1 MFIDFLKKFKSSKA
15 WYISLQLLIKP
26 VYDMI
31 WLNLINFHGRMLYL
45 LWFFSDNKKVQF
57 DNDKQIF
64 YDKKIED
71 LSHKIFNN
79 LHESKINKIIQ
90 NLKNYS
96 TESENLTNTKKKKF
110 KEDITNYI
118 DFDLKKIIFEFCLS
132 KKIISIVS
140 SYLGVMPILNNISV
154 YINIP
159 NDAKDIRGSMNWHRD
174 DFGYKSMDIF
184 IPISEI
190 NDDNGPLYCV
200 KEKEKLGRFIHY
212 SNEINNPVKGDRGKI
227 KEEHFKFHSQDK
239 ENILKLSGS
248 KGQAL
253 FIDSFNS
260 YHKGGHCIKNFRI
273 MLRITY
279 STVDTYLTNENYHY
293 EIINEIKKKDLNE
306 GIFNQY
312 ILGKNSWIFKKFKIH
327 KFLVKSY
334 RFLSFKC

>member
-1 MFIDFLKKFKSSKA
+1 MFIDSLKKFKSSKA
-15 WYISLQLLIKP
+15 WYIILKLLIKP

-31 WLNLINFHGRMLYL
+31 WLNLINFHGRILYL
-45 LWFFSDNKKVQF
+45 LWFFLDNKKVQF
-57 DNDKQIF
+57 DNDKQIL
-64 YDKKIED
+64 YDEKIKD
-71 LSHKIFNN
+71 LSQKIFNN
-79 LHESKINKIIQ
+79 LDESKVNKIIQ

-96 TESENLTNTKKKKF
+96 TKSENLTNTDKKKF

-118 DFDLKKIIFEFCLS
+118 DFDLRKIIFDFCLS
-132 KKIISIVS
+132 RKIISIVS
-140 SYLGVMPILNNISV
+140 SYLGVMPILNNVSV

-159 NDAKDIRGSMNWHRD
+159 NDIKDIRGSMNWHRD

-190 NDDNGPLYCV
+190 NDENGPLYCV

-212 SNEINNPVKGDRGKI
+212 NNEINNPVRGDRGKI

-248 KGQAL
+248 KGKAL

-260 YHKGGHCIKNFRI
+260 YHKGGHCIKNYRI

-293 EIINEIKKKDLNE
+293 EIINEIKKDSNK
-306 GIFNQY
+306 GIFNKY
-312 ILGKNSWIFKKFKIH
+312 ILEKNSWIFKKFKIH